1 MNLFSFKAFTV
12 VLFATIKFLFSP
24 AYAMGMGFSYWET
37 VVLVWIGGYFSA
49 TVFFW
54 AAKEI
59 SSYFQKRR
67 KKKKKVFTKINR
79 TVIRIKWRFGM
90 VGLSFVVP
98 IFLSIPIGCAIMAK
112 FYRHQPK
119 STFLMILFSITC
131 WTMFLSL
138 ISLVIPEIKSL
149 VNG

>member
-12 VLFATIKFLFSP
+12 ILFATIKFLFSP
-24 AYAMGMGFSYWET
+24 AYAMGMGFSYWES
-37 VVLVWIGGYFSA
+37 VILVLIGGYFSA
-49 TVFFW
+49 SVFFW

-59 SSYFQKRR
+59 SAYFQKRR
-67 KKKKKVFTKINR
+67 KKKKKVFTRINR

-112 FYRHQPK
+112 FYRHQAI
-119 STFLMILFSITC
+119 STFFMILFSITC
-131 WTMFLSL
+131 WTLFLSMLSL
-138 ISLVIPEIKSL
+138 IIPEVKVLI
-149 VNG
+149 NG